1 MIPLRLLFIALLVG
15 FACEDKEQEKVYG
28 CTDSTA
34 CNFNSDATIFDNSCY
49 YATCELLGTWELSLV
64 LNTEDA
70 EECFLD
76 YGFESLISLSGDTME
91 IDWLNFITFYDDSF
105 YQCNTLD
112 EIDLNYY
119 GSGTGTYTIGNIYD
133 KWSNKNIVLE
143 DIEGSFVFIKDDAIL
158 IRNNYVPPI
167 GCIKYIYYKSESISD
182 STHCQ

>member
-1 MIPLRLLFIALLVG
+1 
-15 FACEDKEQEKVYG
+15 
-28 CTDSTA
+28 
-34 CNFNSDATIFDNSCY
+34 
-49 YATCELLGTWELSLV
+49 
-64 LNTEDA
+64 
-70 EECFLD
+70 
-76 YGFESLISLSGDTME
+76 ME

-133 KWSNKNIVLE
+133 KWSNKNIGLE
-143 DIEGSFVFIKDDAIL
+143 NIEGSFVFIKDDAIL

>member
-1 MIPLRLLFIALLVG
+1 LFIALLVVFG
-15 FACEDKEQEKVYG
+15 CEDNAQEKVYG

-49 YATCELLGTWELSLV
+49 YAICELLGTWELSLV